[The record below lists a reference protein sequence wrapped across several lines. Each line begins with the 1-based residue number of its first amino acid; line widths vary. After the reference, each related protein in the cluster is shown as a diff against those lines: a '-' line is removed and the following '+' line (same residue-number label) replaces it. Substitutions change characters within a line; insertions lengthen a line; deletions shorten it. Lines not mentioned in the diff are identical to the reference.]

1 MLAQTPRGAAEQR
14 ADHRPSAAEQPK
26 RKSLPASRAAPAKP
40 AAKRPKRPKRPKGAA
55 AAAASPPASP
65 AARCVSRSGRAC
77 LCRDSR

>member
-40 AAKRPKRPKRPKGAA
+40 AAKRPKRPKGAA